1 MKKQILS
8 EEIKRMQELAGIV
21 TENRVNEESYS
32 PDKMLKLVEMYV
44 DNYFDEGMTA
54 EAALKKVDEILQGKL
69 DDYDIAFLKGE
80 EDLY

>member
-8 EEIKRMQELAGIV
+8 EELKRMRELAGIV
-21 TENRVNEESYS
+21 TENHINEESYPS
-32 PDKMLKLVEMYV
+32 DKMLKLVEMYV

-54 EAALKKVDEILQGKL
+54 EAALKKIDEILQGKL
-69 DDYDIAFLKGE
+69 DNYDIAVLKGE

>member
-54 EAALKKVDEILQGKL
+54 EAVLKKVDEILQGKL

>member
-8 EEIKRMQELAGIV
+8 EEIKRMQELVGIV

>member
-21 TENRVNEESYS
+21 TENRVNEESY
-32 PDKMLKLVEMYV
+32 PPKKILELVEMYV

-54 EAALKKVDEILQGKL
+54 EATLKKVDEILQGKL

>member
-21 TENRVNEESYS
+21 TKNRVNEESYS

>member
-1 MKKQILS
+1 
-8 EEIKRMQELAGIV
+8 
-21 TENRVNEESYS
+21 
-32 PDKMLKLVEMYV
+32 
-44 DNYFDEGMTA
+44 MTA

>member
-8 EEIKRMQELAGIV
+8 EELKRMRELAGIV
-21 TENRVNEESYS
+21 AENHINEESY
-32 PDKMLKLVEMYV
+32 PPKKILELVEMYV

-69 DDYDIAFLKGE
+69 DNYDIAFLKGE